1 MKNTVTLIVLYF
13 QIFLVITPQAS
24 LLFVADATGAWVVGG
39 LLVVLVLVMVLAG
52 WRYFG
57 KGGETV
63 YNTNTSRFTGLLPN
77 RGTNARRT
85 SLENLPKHAELN
97 IPADYQDDDDD
108 VKMRSR
114 VEKVVEVE
122 EEEEEEMMVEE
133 KQDQVTTNKSYQ
145 DPS

>member
-1 MKNTVTLIVLYF
+1 M
-13 QIFLVITPQAS
+13 
-24 LLFVADATGAWVVGG
+24 
-39 LLVVLVLVMVLAG
+39 LVLVIVG
-52 WRYFG
+52 VWWRYFG
-57 KGGETV
+57 KRGETV
-63 YNTNTSRFTGLLPN
+63 YKTNTGRFTGLMPN

-122 EEEEEEMMVEE
+122 EEEEEEMMAED
-133 KQDQVTTNKSYQ
+133 KPNQVTTSKSHQ

>member
-1 MKNTVTLIVLYF
+1 M
-13 QIFLVITPQAS
+13 
-24 LLFVADATGAWVVGG
+24 
-39 LLVVLVLVMVLAG
+39 VLVLVMVG
-52 WRYFG
+52 VWWRYFG
-57 KGGETV
+57 KRGETV
-63 YNTNTSRFTGLLPN
+63 YKTNTGRFTGLMPN

-122 EEEEEEMMVEE
+122 EEEEEEMMAED
-133 KQDQVTTNKSYQ
+133 KPNQVTTSKSHQ